1 MSDRLFYVL
10 LPRFNMFSL
19 TNLMEPARIA
29 NYLSV
34 EDVYHKKYLSFDGPD
49 ITASNG
55 MAVKLGAAELVEGF
69 LISITDGGGIF
80 SYLAFSSSL
89 SLRYSTVQRS

>member
-49 ITASNG
+49 ITAMGHVPCAIAMYAKAKRKRS
-55 MAVKLGAAELVEGF
+55 E
-69 LISITDGGGIF
+69 ISLEISQAST
-80 SYLAFSSSL
+80 
-89 SLRYSTVQRS
+89 STVRFAWLF

>member
-55 MAVKLGAAELVEGF
+55 RNITLTGNYSLGYVCRPETVCGSARLKWVPMFWRAPGF
-69 LISITDGGGIF
+69 
-80 SYLAFSSSL
+80 
-89 SLRYSTVQRS
+89 

>member
-55 MAVKLGAAELVEGF
+55 MAVKCEMAPGQIRLLK
-69 LISITDGGGIF
+69 
-80 SYLAFSSSL
+80 
-89 SLRYSTVQRS
+89 